1 MNNSMALALVEYE
14 TLPRDVQTIAAVL
27 IRVPPSVARWLGN
40 DARGSLRRP
49 SWTVR
54 HLANYFGKSEEAAA
68 QAIDFAQRHNLIEPA
83 QQCDHWQFRQPP
95 KRIMGGAAWN

>member
-83 QQCDHWQFRQPP
+83 QQCDHWQFRQQPE
-95 KRIMGGAAWN
+95 RMGGAAWN